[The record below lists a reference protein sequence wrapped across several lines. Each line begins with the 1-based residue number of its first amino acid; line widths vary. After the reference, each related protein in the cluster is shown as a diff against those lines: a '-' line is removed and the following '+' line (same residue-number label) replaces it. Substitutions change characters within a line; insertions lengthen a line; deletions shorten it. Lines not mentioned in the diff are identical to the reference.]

1 MIDQPRDPQLFALT
15 GAAAREAIGVVRAVL
30 DGEGHVLGYSE
41 YPHLSWFDSGFP
53 HLSTRRY
60 PEVKEYSHA
69 FRYQPGA
76 KDSER
81 VSFDELSSFQ
91 ALQNYCLGN
100 ERIRNRFAHGR
111 SSEPAREKLMKISSD
126 LLARHV
132 MERFLHLHGD
142 AEATDELLL
151 PIYLPL
157 EAPVIADTLE
167 FDILVPIVL
176 THFPEVE
183 TETIADDLSL
193 RKLTEDEHLARW
205 PTGTRTTESVNELVL
220 SAATH
225 AFVFAGHKVAGDDW
239 AQRWTNAIEDLPWE
253 RIDLAFHALRV
264 VTGVGTGYAQL
275 VYQPRGWVDD
285 YVAKLPP
292 LIHGP
297 LVRRY
302 PEGFE
307 NWGWISQRP
316 SIGRDKLAQV
326 TETLMVLSDDPRL
339 QLASRRFSESFLRR
353 NEDDAVVDLCTCLE
367 VLLTDESK
375 TEVVHKL
382 RLRAAAVVAAHWP
395 GVDPE
400 VVFDAVGVIYAFRS
414 HLLHGSTSTK
424 PARAKAKSE
433 GLRTIKW
440 GSSEERTL
448 KIARWI
454 AQSVLQWTVARGRLV
469 PAPEIDRSLILDALT
484 RSPTPPDEQ
493 DIS

>member
-1 MIDQPRDPQLFALT
+1 MIDRPRDSQLFALT
-15 GAAAREAIGVVRAVL
+15 VAAAREAIEVVRAVL
-30 DGEGHVLGYSE
+30 NGEGYVLGYSD

-60 PEVKEYSHA
+60 PEIKEYSNA

-81 VSFDELSSFQ
+81 VRFDELGSFQ
-91 ALQNYCLGN
+91 ALQNYCLST
-100 ERIRNRFAHGR
+100 ERIRTRFAHGR
-111 SSEPAREKLMKISSD
+111 SSEQAREKLMKISAE

-142 AEATDELLL
+142 AEPSDELLL

-183 TETIADDLSL
+183 TEEIADNLSL
-193 RKLTEDEHLARW
+193 RRLSEDEHLARW

-225 AFVFAGHKVAGDDW
+225 AFVFTGHKVVGDDW
-239 AQRWTNAIEDLPWE
+239 AHRWTNAIDDLPWG

-264 VTGVGTGYAQL
+264 VTGVGTGYAQI
-275 VYQPRGWVDD
+275 VYQPKGWVDD
-285 YVAKLPP
+285 YVGKLPP

-307 NWGWISQRP
+307 NWGWIKKRP
-316 SIGRDKLAQV
+316 SIGRDKLPQV
-326 TETLMVLSDDPRL
+326 TQALMVLSDDPRL
-339 QLASRRFSESFLRR
+339 QLAARRFSESFLRS

-382 RLRAAAVVAAHWP
+382 RLRAAAVVATHWP
-395 GVDPE
+395 GVDPK
-400 VVFDAVGVIYAFRS
+400 VVFDAVGVVYALRS

-424 PARAKAKSE
+424 PAKAKAKTE
-433 GLRTIKW
+433 GLRTITW

-448 KIARWI
+448 DIARWI
-454 AQSVLQWTVARGRLV
+454 AQSVLLWTVARGQLV
-469 PAPEIDRSLILDALT
+469 PATEIDRSLILDALVKA
-484 RSPTPPDEQ
+484 PIAPDEQ
-493 DIS
+493 ETS